1 LTSPYRRDLG
11 TQPAPRRLQRL
22 HGTSAE
28 QEHYMAQETVERLL
42 GRILTDALFRKR
54 LFNQARDQLLK
65 FDLLDHERESL
76 SKLDPEA
83 FEKLSAKLDPRIVR
97 G

>member
-1 LTSPYRRDLG
+1 
-11 TQPAPRRLQRL
+11 
-22 HGTSAE
+22 
-28 QEHYMAQETVERLL
+28 MAQDTVERLL

-54 LFNQARDQLLK
+54 LFNRGRDQLLQ

-76 SKLDPEA
+76 SQLDAEA
-83 FEKLSAKLDPRIVR
+83 IEMLSAKLDPRIVR